1 MSKHEKFILTSISTE
16 IEKAIS
22 ATEGIGDGIETY
34 PLNEY
39 MLHSL
44 FLKMTGF
51 QEQKMKCIAWE
62 MGTEDFEFRRK
73 LLYDLKLGEYSN
85 FEAKNKIYLS
95 LITIINKNSNS
106 FSIFEE
112 KEEYKKVKDDLDN
125 KLKAKKSKE
134 DAKNKK
140 NQKMKTEKI
149 ENEIKDLEKE
159 IEDKNTEI
167 KILEN
172 KIKELEDKSKIMEIS
187 NLSFNKTKELFENKV
202 FAIWN
207 QKKYDYF
214 CRNGLNDFDYLNLLN
229 KKEFISNKLKSFYE
243 NDLYNQRN
251 RLAHNTLSYQ
261 ENLPSLK
268 TLVNEDDSSRNYF
281 RYFATLILI
290 DNIFIYLYKEFRRT
304 LDECNY

>member
-1 MSKHEKFILTSISTE
+1 MESYLMSKHEKFILTSISTE

-207 QKKYDYF
+207 QKNMITFVEMD
-214 CRNGLNDFDYLNLLN
+214 
-229 KKEFISNKLKSFYE
+229 
-243 NDLYNQRN
+243 
-251 RLAHNTLSYQ
+251 
-261 ENLPSLK
+261 
-268 TLVNEDDSSRNYF
+268 
-281 RYFATLILI
+281 
-290 DNIFIYLYKEFRRT
+290 
-304 LDECNY
+304 